1 MPHNDLS
8 SRMREAITLRGIN
21 RKQLAL
27 ALGVTR
33 SAVDYWM
40 SGERTPDTATL
51 ERIAIVLG
59 VRPSWLAFGE
69 GEAS

>member
-1 MPHNDLS
+1 MAANELS
-8 SRMREAITLRGIN
+8 ARLREAITLSGIN

-40 SGERTPDTATL
+40 SGERTPDTVTL

-59 VRPSWLAFGE
+59 VKPSWLAFGE
-69 GEAS
+69 GEGP